1 MRGDENGVTTMRPLL
16 AAALG
21 LGLALAALPAIAGS
35 QSSNSSSNCSD
46 GRCTRVDSYVVQ
58 DKRGSHGWT
67 RYEYW
72 DEKPRARS
80 AWRSKKRFERPDDD
94 D

>member
-1 MRGDENGVTTMRPLL
+1 MRHLL
-16 AAALG
+16 AAA
-21 LGLALAALPAIAGS
+21 GLALFAAVAPAHAGS

-46 GRCTRVDSYVVQ
+46 GRCTRVDTYVVQ
-58 DKRGSHGWT
+58 DKRGTSSWT

-72 DEKPRARS
+72 DEKPRTRS
-80 AWRSKKRFERPDDD
+80 PWRSKKRFERPDDD

>member
-1 MRGDENGVTTMRPLL
+1 MRHLL
-16 AAALG
+16 AAAG
-21 LGLALAALPAIAGS
+21 FALFAAAAPAVAGS

-80 AWRSKKRFERPDDD
+80 PWRSKQRLERADDD